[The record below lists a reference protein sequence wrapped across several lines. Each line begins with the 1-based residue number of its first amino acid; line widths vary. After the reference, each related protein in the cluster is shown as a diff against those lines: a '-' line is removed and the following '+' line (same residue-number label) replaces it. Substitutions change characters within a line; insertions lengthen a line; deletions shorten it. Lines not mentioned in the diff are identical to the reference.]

1 MLPEMLPLCSAPGS
15 HYKPDWSWFKTKAL
29 FVSLRYVLLYL
40 ILMLTNYCD
49 HKCYDYAYGLFYE
62 ERMEV
67 TTETFGRD
75 YFIILHNNDM
85 DGIRGILYA
94 Q

>member
-1 MLPEMLPLCSAPGS
+1 
-15 HYKPDWSWFKTKAL
+15 
-29 FVSLRYVLLYL
+29 
-40 ILMLTNYCD
+40 MLTNYCD

-67 TTETFGRD
+67 TMETFGRD